1 MARKRTQ
8 GLTEREA
15 EIMSILWELDQ
26 ASVEE
31 IRSRLKNKPSAN
43 TVRTLLGI
51 MVERDLVEDDGS
63 VYAKQYYPRIDQA
76 EAQGPA
82 LRRLVDNLFAGST
95 EELLM
100 HLVDEGKVDI
110 EQLKRLQRRIRSKKS

>member
-1 MARKRTQ
+1 MSRKRTQ
-8 GLTEREA
+8 GLTDREV
-15 EIMSILWELDQ
+15 EIMSILWKLNQ

-31 IRSRLKNKPSAN
+31 IRGLLKNKPSAN

-51 MVERDLVEDDGS
+51 MVERGLVRDDGS
-63 VYAKQYYPRIDQA
+63 VYAKQYYPCIGQA
-76 EAQGPA
+76 EARGSA
-82 LRRLVDNLFAGST
+82 LRRLVDSLFAGST

-100 HLVDEGKVDI
+100 SLVDRGEVDI

>member
-1 MARKRTQ
+1 MSRQRTQ